1 MPNWCNNFIEISG
14 EESKMKPICDYFA
27 NAKDDD
33 FVMSY
38 FIPEDEDFNQIKES
52 GEFILSPYVSFYG
65 TKWDFT
71 IADSNFDSS
80 PTRITLSPPTAW
92 SPPEPFCQRLSKKYG
107 VDVSIKFSEGGND
120 FAGQSEYSNGE
131 EVMSETYSYRE
142 GLYYTDNETFWY
154 EVESDIEWLMC
165 ENESATLDDV
175 LGSMYPF
182 ITDKSDIE
190 TLTDIYNEHKSAGE

>member
-38 FIPEDEDFNQIKES
+38 LIPEDEDFNQIKES

-190 TLTDIYNEHKSAGE
+190 TLTEIYNGHKTTGE